1 MAEKVMIGMSGGVD
15 STVAAYLLKKNGYE
29 VAGMN
34 CRFFCEDEKL
44 LSSGDDIKAAEDVC
58 KRLDIP
64 FFLSDLRKEFADCV
78 ISDFL
83 SSYEKGATPNPCVCC
98 NKHMKFDLMLR
109 KAEEKGYNN
118 IATGHYAIIEK
129 DTNGRYLLKKGAD
142 TMKDQSYVLYVLNQH
157 QLSHS
162 YFPLGKLCKSE
173 IRELAESM
181 DFINAN
187 KKDSQD
193 ICFVPDGDYAS
204 FIEKRTGK
212 TYPCGEFVTR
222 EGKILGEH
230 KGIIRYTVGQRKGLG
245 LALPAPMYVCEKDV
259 VNNRVVL
266 SDNESLFTK
275 TLTANNINLIPF
287 DRIDSPIRVKAKVR
301 YNHQEQ
307 WATVRQT
314 DADTLYVEFDEP
326 VRAIA
331 KGQSL
336 VMYDGDYVVGG
347 GIIE

>member
-118 IATGHYAIIEK
+118 IATGHYA
-129 DTNGRYLLKKGAD
+129 
-142 TMKDQSYVLYVLNQH
+142 
-157 QLSHS
+157 
-162 YFPLGKLCKSE
+162 
-173 IRELAESM
+173 
-181 DFINAN
+181 
-187 KKDSQD
+187 
-193 ICFVPDGDYAS
+193 
-204 FIEKRTGK
+204 
-212 TYPCGEFVTR
+212 
-222 EGKILGEH
+222 
-230 KGIIRYTVGQRKGLG
+230 
-245 LALPAPMYVCEKDV
+245 
-259 VNNRVVL
+259 
-266 SDNESLFTK
+266 
-275 TLTANNINLIPF
+275 
-287 DRIDSPIRVKAKVR
+287 
-301 YNHQEQ
+301 
-307 WATVRQT
+307 
-314 DADTLYVEFDEP
+314 
-326 VRAIA
+326 
-331 KGQSL
+331 
-336 VMYDGDYVVGG
+336 
-347 GIIE
+347 